1 MTENLSFTPA
11 ESKNSHSAALGP
23 TSLATHAGWRVALPA
38 VILTLVAILVLFRET
53 ALGMINIWARSDTY
67 AHGFLVPPITIWLIW
82 RMRERVVMT
91 APRHSYPALLLLA
104 AAGFAWLLGEM
115 ATANVV
121 PQFALVFMLILAVV
135 AVLGRNVARSMAF
148 PLLFLFFAVP
158 FGDFTQPKLMEW
170 TAKFTV
176 LGLRLSGIPVYSEG
190 QNLVIPSGSWSVVE
204 ACSGVR
210 YLIASLTVGTLFAY
224 LTYHSLRR
232 RLIFVG
238 ISILVPI
245 VANWGR
251 AYMIVMLGHLSGN
264 RLAVGVDHLIYGWLF
279 FGVVIMAM
287 FWIGACWREEVL
299 PAVPP
304 EFQQQPGDGKPDS
317 AVWLAAGATVLVASI
332 WPLAQWRVD
341 HDIAPP
347 VKQLAPLAPIPG
359 WLAEPAGSI
368 DWRPKFEKYAASTQA
383 TFVKDGQSAGLF
395 LAYYRNQDQQ
405 HKLVSSMNV
414 LVTSSDSVW
423 AQVAHGT
430 GEIAF
435 HQEAF
440 KVRTAELRAVTGER
454 LLVWQWYWV
463 NGRWTASDIL
473 AKAYTVW
480 SRLLGDG
487 DDSAVVIFY
496 TPLNR
501 PGEAEALLEDFA
513 RDATPAVETALRQTR
528 EARW

>member
-1 MTENLSFTPA
+1 MTANLSITSA
-11 ESKNSHSAALGP
+11 ASKNRNSAVPGP
-23 TSLATHAGWRVALPA
+23 TFPAAHPGWRAALPA
-38 VILTLVAILVLFRET
+38 LILTLLAIFVLYRET
-53 ALGMINIWARSDTY
+53 ALGMASIWARSDTY
-67 AHGFLVPPITIWLIW
+67 AHGFVVPPITIWLIW
-82 RMRERVVMT
+82 RMRERIALL
-91 APRHSYPALLLLA
+91 APRHNYPALVLLA
-104 AAGFAWLLGEM
+104 VAGFAWLLGEM

-121 PQFALVFMLILAVV
+121 PQFALIFTLVFAVV
-135 AVLGRNVARSMAF
+135 AVLGRSVARSMAF

-176 LGLRLSGIPVYSEG
+176 LGLRLSGIPVFSEG
-190 QNLVIPSGSWSVVE
+190 QNLVIPSGNWSVVE

-245 VANWGR
+245 LANWGR

-287 FWIGACWREEVL
+287 FWIGARWREDAP
-299 PAVPP
+299 PAVQT
-304 EFQQQPGDGKPDS
+304 ELLQQPGDSRPDS
-317 AVWLAAGATVLVASI
+317 AVWLAAVAAVLVASI

-341 HDIAPP
+341 HDVAPP

-359 WLAEPAGSI
+359 WQSEPAGSI
-368 DWRPKFEKYAASTQA
+368 DWRPRFENYAASTQV
-383 TFVKDGQSAGLF
+383 TFEKDRQSAGLF

-405 HKLVSSMNV
+405 HKMVSSTNV
-414 LVTSSDSVW
+414 LVTNSDPVW
-423 AQVAHGT
+423 APVTHGT
-430 GEIAF
+430 REIAF
-435 HQEAF
+435 LQEAF
-440 KVRTAELRAVTGER
+440 TVRTAELRAITGER

-463 NGRWTASDIL
+463 NGRWTANDIIV
-473 AKAYTVW
+473 KAYTVW

-487 DDSAVVIFY
+487 DDSAVVIIY
-496 TPLNR
+496 TLLNR
-501 PGEAEALLEDFA
+501 PGEAEALLENVSRA
-513 RDATPAVETALRQTR
+513 AVPAIEAVLRQTR
-528 EARW
+528 DAR